1 MRREEWVVKVS
12 QVTLVSV
19 DQMVSQ
25 VMQDNLELPVILDK
39 MGLMGNREETVKGVY
54 RVNTVNLVNLE

>member
-25 VMQDNLELPVILDK
+25 VMQDNLELRVILDK